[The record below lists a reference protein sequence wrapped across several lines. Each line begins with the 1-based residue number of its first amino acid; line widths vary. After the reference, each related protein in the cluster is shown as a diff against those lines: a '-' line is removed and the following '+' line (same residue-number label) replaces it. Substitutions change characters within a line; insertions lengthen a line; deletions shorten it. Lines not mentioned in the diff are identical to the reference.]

1 MKDIFG
7 AGFVDLYDRGVLVC
21 VGVGA
26 VPGFVGG
33 DCGGGEGGEGIE
45 GAGDRLR

>member
-1 MKDIFG
+1 MG
-7 AGFVDLYDRGVLVC
+7 AVDGDDRGVLVS

-33 DCGGGEGGEGIE
+33 DGGSGEGGE
-45 GAGDRLR
+45 